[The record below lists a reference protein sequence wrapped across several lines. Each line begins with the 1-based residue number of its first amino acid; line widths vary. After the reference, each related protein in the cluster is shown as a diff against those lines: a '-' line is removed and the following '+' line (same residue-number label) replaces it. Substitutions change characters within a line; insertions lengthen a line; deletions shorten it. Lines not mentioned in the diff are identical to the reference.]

1 MGSFFE
7 VCVKGFRGLMTAKP
21 KWHFVR
27 ELISNSLDEVS
38 VEEIKVRL
46 VREPRYVTICCKDD
60 GDGFERLSDAY
71 TLYAHTKKR
80 SDAEVRGRFN
90 MGEKELASFAK
101 EMTIETTTGKVVFKD
116 DKRKDH
122 HRTKREN
129 GTKVTAK
136 IPCSRKDFAEM
147 LWMVGHFIIPKGKS
161 VHIRFRDDSIENPN
175 VRQRDWYET
184 HVKENYKVEETL
196 ETTLFDKKSGG
207 MRPTK
212 RKTEVSIYRI
222 DDYELGFN
230 DPYNDYGMKHRD
242 RKAFLYELGIPVQ
255 EIECDY
261 SVNVNQKI
269 PMNANRDSVK
279 DSYLRDIY
287 ALVLNAVHDK
297 LDEYDVSK
305 SWVRN
310 ASDDDL
316 VSDDAFQSLQEK
328 RYGKNAVMWS
338 SDLQA
343 NEDAVSNGYAVIHG
357 KTMSPVERKRFN
369 NVGMVSSALKFKRG
383 IAPTKVFKM
392 SDWTESMCQMD
403 AQCKAYANLVRIAL
417 PKTRFIESPESSQIA
432 SYNKLKHEITFNVS
446 HMGGVDFD
454 HESVENIATMIH
466 EFAHVNVGSDPDQI
480 ELHGKDFYD
489 AMAKHGALLFKVYLN
504 EALELLPKWEKK

>member
-7 VCVKGFRGLMTAKP
+7 VDVKGFRGLMTAKP

-38 VEEIKVRL
+38 VEEIKL
-46 VREPRYVTICCKDD
+46 KLIKEPRYLTIVCKDD

-90 MGEKELASFAK
+90 MGEKELASIAK

-122 HRTKREN
+122 PRTKREN

-136 IPCSRKDFAEM
+136 IPCSRTDFAEM
-147 LWMVGHFIIPKGKS
+147 LWMVGHFIIPEGKV
-161 VHIRFRDDSIENPN
+161 VHIAFRDDSIENPG
-175 VRQRDWYET
+175 RDWDQEY
-184 HVKENYKVEETL
+184 VKENYKVEETL
-196 ETTLFDKKSGG
+196 ETTLFDEVTGG
-207 MRPTK
+207 MRSSK
-212 RKTEVSIYRI
+212 RKTEVLIYSVR
-222 DDYELGFN
+222 DFHLAWN
-230 DPYNDYGMKHRD
+230 DSLNDYGIKNRD
-242 RKAFLYELGIPVQ
+242 RKSFLYELGIPVQ

-316 VSDDAFQSLQEK
+316 VSNDAFQSLQEK
-328 RYGKNAVMWS
+328 RYGEKAVMWS

-343 NEDAVSNGYAVIHG
+343 NEDALSNGYAVIHG

-369 NVGMVSSALKFKRG
+369 DVGMVSSASKFKRG
-383 IAPTKVFKM
+383 VAPTRVFKM
-392 SDWTESMCQMD
+392 SEWTDSMCQMD
-403 AQCKAYANLVRIAL
+403 VQCTAYASLVRLAS
-417 PKTRFIESPESSQIA
+417 PSTRFVESPQSSQVA

-446 HMGGVDFD
+446 HMGGTDFD
-454 HESVENIATMIH
+454 HEDVENISTMIH

-489 AMAKHGALLFKVYLN
+489 AMARHGALLLKRYKEEQNN
-504 EALELLPKWEKK
+504 EPV